1 LCFSFSGLFLVGLQ
15 NPLVICFQQ
24 WRSRTALPEAS
35 AAAADQMTLGG
46 ATETAR
52 AGDE

>member
-1 LCFSFSGLFLVGLQ
+1 LQ
-15 NPLVICFQQ
+15 NPFVICFQQ